1 MYIPVSY
8 HACSWRKA
16 AEDAEAAAAEALERV
31 ERTERQGA
39 ERGRALDAR
48 LRDVRAREAAVASK
62 CASVC
67 RLRFQNMQRSAC
79 YGSMMTSCAL
89 QIMLTSTPDGTHL
102 HNLAMPLHLTPRAL
116 VAYLTQ
122 GALPADLSGHIDD

>member
-1 MYIPVSY
+1 MLSEALPNGFRSAYSKLHDPASC
-8 HACSWRKA
+8 HARSWRKA

-62 CASVC
+62 CA
-67 RLRFQNMQRSAC
+67 
-79 YGSMMTSCAL
+79 TSDIL
-89 QIMLTSTPDGTHL
+89 
-102 HNLAMPLHLTPRAL
+102 
-116 VAYLTQ
+116 
-122 GALPADLSGHIDD
+122 